1 MVQKKKWIN
10 PTKAIT
16 LLAVLLLGACT
27 TMHCPPLSS
36 DQQALLQNQPASTPE
51 PEKAEH
57 YYQLSMQ
64 CLSDET
70 NPQNFN
76 TSINWL
82 QLSAVLGDAN
92 AQYKLANAYI
102 KGIGVP
108 VNAQLAFSWM
118 LQSAQQGN
126 VFAQASLSYMYANG
140 IGITPDQEMASYWQQ
155 QAQAN

>member
-1 MVQKKKWIN
+1 MVQKQCVNSVK
-10 PTKAIT
+10 TVALVAT
-16 LLAVLLLGACT
+16 LLLSGCATL
-27 TMHCPPLSS
+27 HCPPLTS
-36 DQQALLQNQPASTPE
+36 DQQELLQNQPANPAE
-51 PEKAEH
+51 PKKAAR
-57 YYQLSMQ
+57 YYQFSVQ
-64 CLSDET
+64 CLSDQT
-70 NPQNFN
+70 DPKNFN
-76 TSINWL
+76 TSIQWL

-108 VNAQLAFSWM
+108 VNEELAFSWM